1 MKVAE
6 LLHPEGIVI
15 PLSAGD
21 RKQAVRILLEAAA
34 RSRGFDAAA
43 AQRDVEAREG
53 LGTTL
58 IPAKGEPVA
67 FPHAET
73 NACKQLVLAVGIAPE
88 GVPWDHAGTAR
99 VLFLLL
105 GPQESHS
112 LYLKVL
118 ARLAR
123 LCGTEGFLHGLLGC
137 RTPEDLIARMA
148 TAEEPLGAIPPAEDL
163 PKFCVI
169 GAGNGGLAMAGHLAL
184 LGCRVSLFNRTAE
197 RLLPLKARGGIDV
210 KGTIEGFAR
219 ISVMTDDPGEALKDA
234 DAVMV
239 VVPATSHADVTRR
252 IGPFLKDGQILILHP
267 GRTGGAL
274 EAARVLRETAPAARP
289 YIAEAQTLLYASRI
303 TNPGEVHIFAVKNAV
318 PLAAFP
324 SYAIADILPVI
335 RRVLPQFVP
344 GDNVLKTS
352 LENIGAVFHPA
363 ITVLN
368 AARIEDTHG
377 DFEFYLEGVTPS
389 VAAVLERIDRERI
402 AVASALGFHVNSARE
417 WLYLAY
423 DAAGKTLC
431 DAIHANANYG
441 GIKAPP
447 TVMHRYISEDVPA
460 SLVPLTSLGD
470 MLGVPTPAMKAIILT
485 ASTMYGVD
493 FQATGRTA
501 ERLGLKGLSM
511 KEIRFLLAGADTER
525 GPGVPGPPSGEA

>member
-1 MKVAE
+1 MKAAE
-6 LLHPEGIVI
+6 LLFPDGIVI
-15 PLSAGD
+15 PLRAADHG
-21 RKQAVRILLEAAA
+21 QAMRVLLEAAA
-34 RSRGFDAAA
+34 RCRGIDAEAA
-43 AQRDVEAREG
+43 LRDVESRERM
-53 LGTTL
+53 GTTL
-58 IPAKGEPVA
+58 VPAAGGAVA

-73 NACKQLVLAVGIAPE
+73 KSCKQLVLAVGVAPD
-88 GVPWDHAGTAR
+88 GFPWDHGGTAR
-99 VLFLLL
+99 AVFLLL
-105 GPQESHS
+105 GPRESHS

-123 LCGTEGFLHGLLGC
+123 LCGTEGFLPMLC
-137 RTPEDLIARMA
+137 ACISPEDLMARVGE
-148 TAEEPLGAIPPAEDL
+148 AEKPLGAIPPAEDL

-169 GAGNGGLAMAGHLAL
+169 GAGNGGLAMAGHLSL
-184 LGCRVSLFNRTAE
+184 LGCKVSLFNRTAG
-197 RLLPLKARGGIDV
+197 RLDPLRARGGIEV
-210 KGTIEGFAR
+210 KGAIEGFAR
-219 ISVMTDDPGEALKDA
+219 LSAMSDDPAEAMRDA

-239 VVPATSHADVTRR
+239 VVPATAHAEITRR
-252 IGPFLKDGQILILHP
+252 IAPFLKDGQILVLNP

-274 EAARVLRETAPAARP
+274 EAARVLREANPAVKP
-289 YIAEAQTLLYASRI
+289 YLAEAQTLLYASRI
-303 TNPGEVHIFAVKNAV
+303 TSPGEVHIFAVKNAV

-324 SYAIADILPVI
+324 SYTIADILPVI

-368 AARIEDTHG
+368 AGRIEDTHG
-377 DFEFYLEGVTPS
+377 DFEFYLEGVTPA
-389 VAAVLERIDRERI
+389 VASVLEEIDGERI
-402 AVASALGFHVNSARE
+402 AVAAALGFHVNSARE

-431 DAIHANANYG
+431 DAIHANANYQ

-460 SLVPLTSLGD
+460 SLVPLASLGD
-470 MLGVPTPAMKAIILT
+470 MLGVPTPTMKTIIRT
-485 ASTMYGVD
+485 ASAMHGVD
-493 FQATGRTA
+493 FWATGRTA

-511 KEIRFLLAGADTER
+511 KEIRFLLVGAD
-525 GPGVPGPPSGEA
+525 PGRA